1 MDEMVGMVLQV
12 LKDPQ
17 AGTGGM
23 EWSDHRAP
31 GETLVR
37 PQGLW
42 VHREIRDPQDYRV
55 SLAYREIRGPL
66 AYRVYR
72 EIRDLQAF
80 KVPKD

>member
-1 MDEMVGMVLQV
+1 MDEMVRMVLQV

-23 EWSDHRAP
+23 VRLECKAP

-42 VHREIRDPQDYRV
+42 VHREIRDPK
-55 SLAYREIRGPL
+55 
-66 AYRVYR
+66 AYRVP
-72 EIRDLQAF
+72 ED
-80 KVPKD
+80 